1 MVCGIYLITNNL
13 NGHKYVGKSMDIHKR
28 FNEHRR
34 GADAHTSAVDRAILK
49 YGKDSFDYQIITE
62 LPNDKKVLDAHEKYW
77 ISFYNT
83 FKNKNHYNLTNGGEG
98 SLMAPE
104 SRARISKAN
113 SGKKRTQE
121 FKDYLSKLNKGKGNA
136 FFGKKHSEESKRKMS
151 ESSKGIKLSDGHKL
165 KISKSTNTSGYF
177 RVHKRNDKK
186 LKQGFNWVYRYH
198 DADGKRIS
206 ISSNDIKQLEVKVK
220 DRGLEWKE
228 L

>member
-1 MVCGIYLITNNL
+1 
-13 NGHKYVGKSMDIHKR
+13 
-28 FNEHRR
+28 
-34 GADAHTSAVDRAILK
+34 
-49 YGKDSFDYQIITE
+49 
-62 LPNDKKVLDAHEKYW
+62 
-77 ISFYNT
+77 
-83 FKNKNHYNLTNGGEG
+83 
-98 SLMAPE
+98 MAPE
-104 SRARISKAN
+104 TRARISKAN